1 MEQLLAQLPLLL
13 LVLAR
18 IGGLVFASP
27 VFSKKVMPGQLR
39 AAFTFLLAVILYP
52 VATAEPWA
60 LEGTGLLLAA
70 ILETLVG
77 ITMGF
82 VGQIIFA
89 AVQMAGALLDLDMGF
104 ALAQIFDPIS
114 GHSQTVVSTFFQML
128 TLVVYFG
135 LNAHHWLIR
144 SIAESYMLVSAGGL
158 VINGTAPLY
167 LVTLFGTLFTI
178 AIQMILPFIT
188 VMLLTSMALAGMSR
202 AVPQMHIFA
211 IGMGVKA
218 VTGLVILTMMLP
230 YLSVFLENL
239 FAMGH
244 TELLRTLELMR

>member
-1 MEQLLAQLPLLL
+1 MEQILAQFPLLL

-18 IGGLVFASP
+18 IGGLVFTSP
-27 VFSKKVMPGQLR
+27 VFSQKVMPGQLR
-39 AAFTFLLAVILYP
+39 AAFAFLLAVILFP

-60 LEGTGLLLAA
+60 LEGTGLLVAA
-70 ILETLVG
+70 GLETLVG
-77 ITMGF
+77 ITMGV

-104 ALAQIFDPIS
+104 ALAQIFDPVS

-158 VINGTAPLY
+158 VVNGASPLY
-167 LVTLFGTLFTI
+167 LVTLFGTVFSI
-178 AIQMILPFIT
+178 ALQMILPFIT
-188 VMLLTSMALAGMSR
+188 VMLLTSMALAGISR

-218 VTGLVILTMMLP
+218 VTGLVTLLMMLP

-239 FAMGH
+239 FATGH
-244 TELLRTLELMR
+244 TALLRTLELMR